1 MIKFLEPYALLL
13 LIPTTLYIY
22 VIHRKIHLR
31 RALLSKA
38 YIVDTLKNSSRWY
51 KTLLLIKIVLYLLI
65 PIVIARPAIV
75 TYSYIGIDSVN
86 DVITYNNELP
96 ITHIILIDVSKS
108 MSYREVLV
116 DRLSLAKKFIE
127 KYLSHLGSRDNVVII
142 SFAKETS
149 VLCQGN
155 KTVCIGKLSQLR
167 EFKEYSA
174 IGDAIVYGLN
184 YARASSLPS
193 VIVVVSDGAWNYG
206 SNPIHVVSNLNKSK
220 TPLAFIRVGTDPRAN
235 KLIQFL
241 KERNFMVYSVG
252 EVNEEVLDT
261 IIKEAYS
268 EIKLTTLKYSGK
280 SYILYEELDY
290 RLFYLLILIL
300 LVLSLMY
307 LLEGIY
313 NV

>member
-13 LIPTTLYIY
+13 LIPITLYVY
-22 VIHRKIHLR
+22 VMYRRTRLR
-31 RALLSKA
+31 RILLSKA
-38 YIVDTLKNSSRWY
+38 YIVDTVKSFGKWY
-51 KTLLLIKIVLYLLI
+51 KVLLLIKIILYLLI
-65 PIVIARPAIV
+65 PIVIARPVTV
-75 TYSYIGIDSVN
+75 TYSYISIDSAN

-108 MSYREVLV
+108 MSYREVLTN
-116 DRLSLAKKFIE
+116 RLSLAKKFIE
-127 KYLSHLGSRDNVVII
+127 KYLSRLGSRDNVVII
-142 SFAKETS
+142 SFAKETN

-155 KTVCIGKLSQLR
+155 KTVCTDKLSQLR

-193 VIVVVSDGAWNYG
+193 AVIIVSDGAWNYG
-206 SNPIHVVSNLNKSK
+206 SNPIHVISNLNKSK

-235 KLIQFL
+235 ELIQFL
-241 KERNFMVYSVG
+241 KERNFLVYSVG
-252 EVNEEVLDT
+252 EVDEEVLDT

-268 EIKLTTLKYSGK
+268 EIKLATLKYSGK
-280 SYILYEELDY
+280 SYILHEELDY
-290 RLFYLLILIL
+290 RLFYLLIVVL
-300 LVLSLMY
+300 LVLSLIY
-307 LLEGIY
+307 ILEGVY